1 MSVSK
6 IVYQSENNTFQLQV
20 LGVQSN
26 PRIHVDQWDIVF
38 TWTPKDFESF
48 CESIESAQ
56 DAQAQ
61 QQDIIDSNKMACA
74 VCGKIQ
80 EPGWAMGGFVSGRV
94 FCQPCAAGRKGEINY
109 LMMLEARQKDGWKP
123 RIASLNGIPYDDRGD
138 YKFPSH

>member
-6 IVYQSENNTFQLQV
+6 IVYQSENNVFQLQV

-26 PRIHVDQWDIVF
+26 PRIHVQQWDIKF
-38 TWTPKDFESF
+38 TWTPQDFETF
-48 CESIESAQ
+48 CESIEFAQ

-61 QQDIIDSNKMACA
+61 QRDIIENDETRCYL
-74 VCGKIQ
+74 CGKVNDGTGSIN
-80 EPGWAMGGFVSGRV
+80 GSITLSDGTMRF
-94 FCQPCAAGRKGEINY
+94 FCKHCGMTKQA
-109 LMMLEARQKDGWKP
+109 KDMIAKNSKP